1 MRRNKM
7 DTDEK
12 ELKTFLEEQLEWS
25 KEQVRILD
33 EIDMRLHEM
42 KRIAEYAVEH
52 ELSATEKIRF
62 NTQLKDLKDEVD
74 SLEKQLHTVVH

>member
-1 MRRNKM
+1 MNK
-7 DTDEK
+7 DQQDQRK
-12 ELKTFLEEQLEWS
+12 FIEEQIEWS
-25 KEQVRILD
+25 KEQTRILD

-52 ELSATEKIRF
+52 ELSANEKIRL

>member
-1 MRRNKM
+1 MNK
-7 DTDEK
+7 DQKDQK
-12 ELKTFLEEQLEWS
+12 KFLEEQLEWS

-52 ELSATEKIRF
+52 ELSANEKIRL
-62 NTQLKDLKDEVD
+62 NTQLKDLKYEVD

>member
-1 MRRNKM
+1 MNK
-7 DTDEK
+7 DQK

-52 ELSATEKIRF
+52 ELSANEKIRL

>member
-1 MRRNKM
+1 MNK
-7 DTDEK
+7 DQQDQK
-12 ELKTFLEEQLEWS
+12 KFLEEQLEWS

-42 KRIAEYAVEH
+42 KRIAEYAVDH
-52 ELSATEKIRF
+52 ELSANEKIRF
-62 NTQLKDLKDEVD
+62 NNQLKDLKDEVD

>member
-1 MRRNKM
+1 MNK
-7 DTDEK
+7 DQKDQK
-12 ELKTFLEEQLEWS
+12 KFLEEQLEWS

-42 KRIAEYAVEH
+42 KKIAEYAVDH

-62 NTQLKDLKDEVD
+62 NNQLKVLKDEVD

>member
-1 MRRNKM
+1 M

-12 ELKTFLEEQLEWS
+12 ELKTFLEQQLEWS

-42 KRIAEYAVEH
+42 KKIAEYAVEH
-52 ELSATEKIRF
+52 ELSANEKIRL

-74 SLEKQLHTVVH
+74 SLEKQLHSVVH